1 MNRPLATLA
10 VVGSVGLSL
19 YGGSAAASA
28 STVSTAST
36 AGSLSGSCAAPYI
49 GSDNRVHVFCTGPGI
64 AELHVQCAWSRWRDA
79 QTNITN
85 NGQAEL
91 ALGCGWSPITSYYA
105 EIH

>member
-1 MNRPLATLA
+1 MNRLLATLA

-36 AGSLSGSCAAPYI
+36 ASSLSGSCAAPYV
-49 GSDNRVHVFCTGPGI
+49 GSDNRVHVFCTGPGT
-64 AELHVQCAWSRWRDA
+64 ADLHVQCAGIWWRDA

-85 NGQAEL
+85 SGQVEL